1 MRGVRE
7 EPQRDAEAS
16 TQDADVRSVTFGLR
30 TFGGSGLD
38 AYIGPCS
45 HEHTSGTRTGPHPRV
60 AEGLE
65 RKVLL
70 MMHPIRATGL
80 RVGVVGAGRVGAVLA
95 AALHAAGHHI
105 VAAAGES
112 DASRSRIAA
121 LLPGVPILKP
131 TAVAR
136 SCDVL
141 LLTVPDDMLRNV
153 VTTLSD
159 AGALRPGQYVVHTSG
174 RHGLAVL
181 EAAAARGAHVVAMHP
196 AMTFTGTALDLERL
210 PGCVY
215 GLTAGVDERAFT
227 EGLVADLA
235 GRPMWVPEEM
245 RTLYHAGLAHGAN
258 HLVTL
263 VTQAM
268 ELLAAAGADD
278 PAGTL
283 RPLLTAALDNALEH
297 GDSALTGPIV
307 RGDVN
312 TVRAHLVDIAANAP
326 HTLPSYVAMARDTL
340 DRSVT
345 DGRVLPIR
353 AAAIQRVLADA
364 ERAAAPADHHRR

>member
-1 MRGVRE
+1 MTLHSRE
-7 EPQRDAEAS
+7 
-16 TQDADVRSVTFGLR
+16 
-30 TFGGSGLD
+30 
-38 AYIGPCS
+38 
-45 HEHTSGTRTGPHPRV
+45 
-60 AEGLE
+60 
-65 RKVLL
+65 
-70 MMHPIRATGL
+70 TGL

-95 AALHAAGHHI
+95 AALRSAGHEI

-112 DASRSRIAA
+112 DASRARIAD
-121 LLPGVPILKP
+121 LLPGVPTLKP

-136 SCDVL
+136 ACDLL

-159 AGALRPGQYVVHTSG
+159 AGAIRPGQYVVHTSG
-174 RHGLAVL
+174 RHGLDVL
-181 EAAAARGAHVVAMHP
+181 RPAAELGARVVAMHP
-196 AMTFTGTALDLERL
+196 AMTFTGTAIDLDRL
-210 PGCVY
+210 SGCVF
-215 GLTAGVDERAFT
+215 GLTAGDAERPIA
-227 EGLVADLA
+227 EALVADL
-235 GRPMWVPEEM
+235 GGNPMWVPEEM

-268 ELLAAAGADD
+268 EMLAAAGADD

-297 GDSALTGPIV
+297 GDAALTGPIV

-312 TVRAHLVDIAANAP
+312 TVRAHLADIRAKTP
-326 HTLPSYVAMARDTL
+326 QTLTSYVVLARNTL
-340 DRSVT
+340 DRAVT

-353 AAAIQRVLADA
+353 AAAILRVLDAA
-364 ERAAAPADHHRR
+364 ERDAAAVRPHARRR